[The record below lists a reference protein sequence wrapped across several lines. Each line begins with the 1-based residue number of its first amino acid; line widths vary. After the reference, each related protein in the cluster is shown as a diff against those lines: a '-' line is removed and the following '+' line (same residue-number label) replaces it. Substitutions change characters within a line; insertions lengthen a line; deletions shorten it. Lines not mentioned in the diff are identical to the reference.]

1 MIKLSKLLLASVLA
15 LGLGLTACNNDDL
28 PGGPD
33 AEKGNTHVSVA
44 LKLSSNNGAGTRAL
58 LNDYN
63 YVGEWAG
70 KDEIKTVTIYVSD
83 MSTGTVVTH
92 NFVVGID
99 YEIEGNLLKPL
110 APAAIRT
117 TAGTKKVYV
126 LVNATTDALAQIA
139 AAGTSAGAFEG
150 AYANVLALANSG
162 TATTVSTSASKIAG
176 VNVDG
181 NDVIMMTNVEPQ
193 TINVEPNVDQ
203 AGTLAGANRVNMQV
217 ERAVARVM
225 VTTAKTSYDVPSA
238 DGSTVIGSI
247 DDITWVL
254 AQGENSLFIQRKT
267 DWATPNWGYIPTT
280 DKMYWDQAGDKY
292 DYSGL
297 FENYDA
303 ATQFGGT
310 AVPTLADYA
319 AANAG
324 SIGESSVLD
333 GKFVLPTTHEVAAK
347 DASGFKKGNTVY
359 AMIRA
364 KFTPETFADGGTPAT
379 DGTFYLGA
387 DGKFYTTAN
396 AAYDPAGNGVT
407 QKVTKYV
414 GGKVIYYAWAN
425 PDEIPE
431 WYNSPVLRN
440 NIYHIHITGFRT
452 IGTNWN
458 PLFPEDPDNPKGE
471 PYDPTDPE
479 YDPDDPDKGRPLNP
493 DPKPKV
499 TVPDPDDPDG
509 PEIPVE
515 EPENPIDPTDPLTTP
530 ETWMSVDVT
539 VLPWKVHSYEVDLG
553 I

>member
-1 MIKLSKLLLASVLA
+1 MKKLSKLLLASVLA

-28 PGGPD
+28 PSGPD
-33 AEKGNTHVSVA
+33 AEKGNTHVSVT
-44 LKLSSNNGAGTRAL
+44 LKLGGGAGQSLRAL
-58 LNDYN
+58 PNDYN
-63 YVGEWAG
+63 DVGEWAG

-83 MSTGTVVTH
+83 MSTVVRH
-92 NFVVGID
+92 NFVVGTH
-99 YEIEGNLLKPL
+99 YEVDGNFLKPL
-110 APAAIRT
+110 EPAAIQT
-117 TAGTKKVYV
+117 TAGLKKVYV
-126 LVNATTDALAQIA
+126 LVNATADALTQIA
-139 AAGTSAGAFEG
+139 DAGTTAGAFEA
-150 AYANVLALANSG
+150 AYANVLKLANSG
-162 TATTVSTSASKIAG
+162 TALPVVTSASKIA
-176 VNVDG
+176 VVDTD

-193 TINVEPNVDQ
+193 TINVEPNVDP

-267 DWATPNWGYIPTT
+267 DWATPNFGWVPADDASYWGN
-280 DKMYWDQAGDKY
+280 AGDKY

-297 FENYDA
+297 FENYEP

-310 AVPTLADYA
+310 PVPTLADYA

-324 SIGESSVLD
+324 SIGESSILD
-333 GKFVLPTTHEVAAK
+333 GKFVLPTTHAVAAGE
-347 DASGFKKGNTVY
+347 ASSFKKGNTVY

-364 KFTPETFADGGTPAT
+364 KFTPKTFADAGTPDE

-387 DGKFYTTAN
+387 NGQFYTSAA

-471 PYDPTDPE
+471 PYDSTDPE
-479 YDPDDPDKGRPLNP
+479 YDPNYPDKGRPLNP

-499 TVPDPDDPDG
+499 TVQDPDDPHG

-515 EPENPIDPTDPLTTP
+515 EPENPIDPKDPLTTP

-539 VLPWKVHSYEVDLG
+539 VLPWLVHSYEVDLG

>member
-1 MIKLSKLLLASVLA
+1 MKTIHKLFLIATIA
-15 LGLGLTACNNDDL
+15 LGLGFVACNDADDIS
-28 PGGPD
+28 PVD
-33 AEKGNTHVSVA
+33 ESKANTHVSVT
-44 LKLSSNNGAGTRAL
+44 LKLGANASTRAGL
-58 LNDYN
+58 PDDYN

-70 KDEIKTVTIYVSD
+70 KDKISTVTIYVSD
-83 MSTGTVVTH
+83 MSTVATH
-92 NFVVGID
+92 NFVVGAGKD
-99 YEIEGNLLKPL
+99 YEVVGDLLKPL
-110 APAAIRT
+110 APAAIKT
-117 TAGTKKVYV
+117 TAGLKKVYV

-162 TATTVSTSASKIAG
+162 TDLAVSTSASKIA
-176 VNVDG
+176 VVDTD

-247 DDITWVL
+247 TDITWVL
-254 AQGENSLFIQRKT
+254 AQGENSLYIQRKT
-267 DWATPNWGYIPTT
+267 DWATPNFGWVPADDAAYWGN
-280 DKMYWDQAGDKY
+280 AGDKY

-297 FENYDA
+297 FENYDP
-303 ATQFGGT
+303 ATKFGGT
-310 AVPTLADYA
+310 TVPTIADYSTPELI
-319 AANAG
+319 G
-324 SIGESSVLD
+324 DQSILD
-333 GKFVLPTTHEVAAK
+333 GKFVLPTTHEVVAGE
-347 DASGFKKGNTVY
+347 ASSFKKGNTVY

-364 KFTPETFADGGTPAT
+364 KFTPTTFADAGTQDA

-387 DGKFYTTAN
+387 NGQFYTSAA

-425 PDEIPE
+425 PDEIPA

-458 PLFPEDPDNPKGE
+458 PLFPEDPD
-471 PYDPTDPE
+471 TVS
-479 YDPDDPDKGRPLNP
+479 PLNP

-499 TVPDPDDPDG
+499 TVPNPDDPSG
-509 PEIPVE
+509 PEIPVK
-515 EPENPIDPTDPLTTP
+515 EPENPIDPNDPLTTP
-530 ETWMSVDVT
+530 ETWMSVDVK
-539 VLPWKVHSYEVDLG
+539 VLPWKVHSYGVDLG